1 MVSNPLERNVQS
13 ILWSFR
19 IQCYVSVD
27 TRNVDERVAFDSS
40 DNYTLQ
46 INPLSGLFNE
56 EHIKYF
62 RFIGRIIAL
71 AIYHGKLLE
80 GLFCRSAMNSF
91 AWFFSSSIFYST
103 VL

>member
-1 MVSNPLERNVQS
+1 LNKIFFFV
-13 ILWSFR
+13 IKFFFY
-19 IQCYVSVD
+19 I
-27 TRNVDERVAFDSS
+27 S

-62 RFIGRIIAL
+62 RFIGRIIGM

-80 GLFCRSAMNSF
+80 GLIKLILKKKMFILI
-91 AWFFSSSIFYST
+91 FF
-103 VL
+103 

>member
-1 MVSNPLERNVQS
+1 MVPNPLPRNVQP
-13 ILWSFR
+13 ILWSLR
-19 IQCYVSVD
+19 IQYYVSSI
-27 TRNVDERVAFDSS
+27 TPNFHQRISFDSS

-62 RFIGRIIAL
+62 RFIGRIIAM

-80 GLFCRSAMNSF
+80 GLYN
-91 AWFFSSSIFYST
+91 
-103 VL
+103 

>member
-1 MVSNPLERNVQS
+1 LK
-13 ILWSFR
+13 I
-19 IQCYVSVD
+19 SV
-27 TRNVDERVAFDSS
+27 FIS

-62 RFIGRIIAL
+62 RFIGRIIGM

-80 GLFCRSAMNSF
+80 G
-91 AWFFSSSIFYST
+91 
-103 VL
+103 

>member
-1 MVSNPLERNVQS
+1 MVPNSLTRNVQP
-13 ILWSFR
+13 ILRPLR
-19 IQCYVSVD
+19 IQYAVSSI
-27 TRNVDERVAFDSS
+27 TLNLHERISFDSS

-62 RFIGRIIAL
+62 RFIGRIIAM

-80 GLFCRSAMNSF
+80 GL
-91 AWFFSSSIFYST
+91 YD
-103 VL
+103 